1 MKRTILLLLIVTSLG
16 VIYFL
21 TAEGGEEK
29 KSTLS
34 IEDRDFITTDRSAVG
49 TITIKTKGRPMFH
62 LSKVDDNW
70 YLNNAHKASSNIV
83 NNMIG
88 ALNVMQIQYI
98 PSTAENQTALGRMD
112 MHGIDIKTYDHSG
125 KLLTDFVLGTNT
137 NTEYG
142 TYFRKSDSN
151 QCYVMEIPARP
162 GGLRNYFTQSY
173 EDLRE
178 MTVFSFK
185 HEDITKIEMS
195 YPKDISN
202 SYKITQIG
210 NRQQLFS
217 HSGESIDKI
226 NINVVD
232 AYLKDFIDLHAEW
245 LKNGHV
251 DKDTVS
257 NYTPFA
263 ELKIESKNRSPFEID
278 IYSLLDLKDR
288 GVFTRSVDDITPRHE
303 KFYALTSD
311 GDFFRVQ
318 QKLIE
323 RFLRKVDY
331 FYTE

>member
-1 MKRTILLLLIVTSLG
+1 MKRTILLLLIVVSLG
-16 VIYFL
+16 AIYFL
-21 TAEGGEEK
+21 TAESSEEEK
-29 KSTLS
+29 TTLS
-34 IEDRDFITTDRSAVG
+34 VADRDFITTDRSAVG

-62 LSKVDDNW
+62 LGKVDEDW
-70 YLNNAHKASSNIV
+70 YLNNKHKANSNII

-98 PSTAENQTALGRMD
+98 PSKAENQTALGRMD

-142 TYFRKSDSN
+142 TYFRKSDSH

-162 GGLRNYFTQSY
+162 GGIRNYFTQSY

-178 MTVFSFK
+178 LTVFSYD
-185 HEDITKIEMS
+185 HQDITKVEMF
-195 YPKDISN
+195 YPKDVS
-202 SYKITQIG
+202 SSFKITQKG
-210 NRQQLFS
+210 NQQYLFS
-217 HSGESIDKI
+217 HNGESVEHLNN
-226 NINVVD
+226 NIVE
-232 AYLKDFIDLHAEW
+232 AYLKDFIHLQAEW

-263 ELKIESKNRSPFEID
+263 ELKIESKNESPFEID

-288 GVFTRSVDDITPRHE
+288 GVFTRSVNDITPRHE

-311 GDFFRVQ
+311 GDFFRIQ
-318 QKLIE
+318 QNLITS
-323 RFLRKVDY
+323 FLRKVDY